1 MSSESIGFVGG
12 GRVARIFFGGWR
24 HAGIELGKVVV
35 SDPDATVSSWLTGT
49 DGLTA
54 ETTTENARAADQ
66 KLVFLAVHPPLFPQ
80 VLSEI
85 SEHLR
90 EDTVVISL
98 APRISINQLSGMTNG
113 FGRFAR
119 MIPNAASIV
128 GDGYNPVA
136 WGEGL
141 SESGRNHVRSLLRPL
156 GQCPEVAEST
166 LEAYAIITA
175 MGPTYFWPQWTEL
188 VALAE
193 TFGLSQQE
201 AANAVQAMLQG
212 AIATYFNSG
221 LTTAEVCDLV
231 PVKPL
236 GKFEPILR
244 ETFRTKLTAVMEKIR
259 PTSETGR

>member
-1 MSSESIGFVGG
+1 LI
-12 GRVARIFFGGWR
+12 
-24 HAGIELGKVVV
+24 
-35 SDPDATVSSWLTGT
+35 
-49 DGLTA
+49 A
-54 ETTTENARAADQ
+54 ETTTENARAAGQ

-90 EDTVVISL
+90 EDAVVISL
-98 APRISINQLSGMTNG
+98 APKLSIDQLSGMTNG
-113 FGRFAR
+113 FGKFAR
-119 MIPNAASIV
+119 MIPNAPSIV

-136 WGEGL
+136 WGEEL
-141 SESGRNHVRSLLRPL
+141 PEPDRNHVRNLLRPL

-175 MGPTYFWPQWTEL
+175 MGPTYFWPQWSEL
-188 VALAE
+188 VSLAE

-212 AIATYFNSG
+212 AIATFFNSG

-236 GKFEPILR
+236 GDFEPILR
-244 ETFRTKLTAVMEKIR
+244 ETFQTKLTAVMEKIR
-259 PTSETGR
+259 PTSEMGR